1 MSSVA
6 LARIYQAQFNAR
18 PTTTLAVTNGSLS
31 ALADIIAQSAQL
43 FNARKHHSHHHKIDP
58 PPLDHYDVHRTLRF
72 AAFGVAMGPLI
83 GRWNKFLEHAF
94 PLRPARVGARYGA
107 SSKVSLRALGKRVL
121 GDQLIMAP
129 IGLGLFVGSMGLMEG
144 RNAAGVRQKYADMYL
159 PAIVANWK
167 VWPVAQLINFRF
179 MPLPYRVPFQAT
191 CGVFWTLYLSL
202 LNAREDERLDGDR
215 HN

>member
-1 MSSVA
+1 MSSIA

-43 FNARKHHSHHHKIDP
+43 LNSKSHHHHHHRIEP
-58 PPLDHYDVHRTLRF
+58 PPLLHYDLHRTLRF
-72 AAFGVAMGPLI
+72 ATFGVAMGPLI

-94 PLRPARVGARYGA
+94 PLRPARLDSIYG
-107 SSKVSLRALGKRVL
+107 SRGKVSLRALGKRVL
-121 GDQLIMAP
+121 GDQVVMAP
-129 IGLGLFVGSMGLMEG
+129 IGLGLFIGSMGLMEG
-144 RNAAGVRQKYADMYL
+144 RNATGVQQKYAEMYL
-159 PAIVANWK
+159 PAIIANWK

-202 LNAREDERLDGDR
+202 LNAKEDEHQNGERL
-215 HN
+215 